1 MTGIWCKDPDSFI
14 PERWEVDS
22 VDAEQLKRCVIPF
35 GLGKRQCIGMTLA
48 SMELRIIL
56 ATLLRHFE
64 FQFVSD
70 PEHIETELV
79 LVAKPKNVTMKVKS
93 RHHRLP

>member
-1 MTGIWCKDPDSFI
+1 M
-14 PERWEVDS
+14 
-22 VDAEQLKRCVIPF
+22 DAEQLKRCVIPF

-64 FQFVSD
+64 FDITSD
-70 PEHIETELV
+70 KNNIEMEWV
-79 LVAKPKNVTMKVKS
+79 LVIKPKNVTMKVRS
-93 RHHRLP
+93 RAVR